1 MRRSTSP
8 IKVLKP
14 CLPTGLMTPAAM
26 AADRAR
32 AMQVNMSSFWSRFY
46 GESVSVKVTV
56 RWMGM
61 EMGTLGEID

>member
-1 MRRSTSP
+1 
-8 IKVLKP
+8 
-14 CLPTGLMTPAAM
+14 MTPAAM

-32 AMQVNMSSFWSRFY
+32 AMQMSMCSFLSRFY
-46 GESVSVKVTV
+46 LESVSVKVTV